1 MLLRQALEQTR
12 TGMPA
17 PVLFNSHLL
26 ALDSVDGVSAMVQED
41 LFDFHF
47 DTVHNRASIR
57 SFHGDSAGQI
67 RQGQPYRKA
76 AAGATGAHTS

>member
-26 ALDSVDGVSAMVQED
+26 DPIDEVSAMVQED
-41 LFDFHF
+41 LFDVHF
-47 DTVHNRASIR
+47 YTVHDRASIR
-57 SFHGDSAGQI
+57 SFFDDSAGQV

-76 AAGATGAHTS
+76 AAVVTGAQAS